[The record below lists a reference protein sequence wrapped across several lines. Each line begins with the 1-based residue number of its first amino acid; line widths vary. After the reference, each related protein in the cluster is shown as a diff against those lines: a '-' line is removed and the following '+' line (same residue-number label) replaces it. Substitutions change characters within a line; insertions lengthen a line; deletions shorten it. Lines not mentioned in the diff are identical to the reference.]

1 MNKLDGLMIPGA
13 VLCAVAA
20 GSVANAQSAAPSQT
34 ATAGDNSLNEIVVT
48 GYRKSLSDALE
59 DKLNS
64 PAIVDTIAAEDI
76 GKFPEQNLA
85 ESLQRVTGVQIQRNN
100 GEGQYVSIRGL
111 DPKFAQVDL
120 DGRELPSA
128 PAPGA
133 SNPANASR
141 SFDYSIMAA
150 EFVSAIDV
158 YKTPTADLNEGGLS
172 GTVNVKTIDPDA
184 VKGQQLVLVAKGND
198 DINSGK
204 VDPHVTAVFAD
215 KLFDDKLGIVLGYD
229 RNQQHYDYDSYLAFG
244 MEPYVGATGSGTN
257 GLVQNWNP
265 GGNQNA
271 PYLFDNAQNLGQY
284 DGLRTRDTLLAS
296 LSYRV
301 NEALEFYGQGFYA
314 KKSDAYNWYYEQPRF
329 TNPDEPNSVQSTVLS
344 PAGNGLLQSVTEN
357 NVDYRNNERPDSL
370 NNTLSNVAGGVNFTA
385 GALKLNLDG
394 YVAIARQNESN
405 FAFDPIARASVTST
419 ISSGPSTLAFVNG
432 FNPLDPAEYVGIGA
446 DGSIATP
453 SEDKISAISLKGLY
467 TFDSDWIKA
476 VHFGAR
482 FAKETNSQA
491 PNDLIVSAQ
500 TLAGLLGEPYDP
512 VVEGGS
518 FNAAPYLSKYTINF
532 FGQTLS
538 FLGSNNAA
546 LAAKVPLST
555 ILQSTPLT
563 ENLAAT
569 YTITEKD
576 DAGYVAADF
585 AVPGL
590 PLKGNVGVRYV
601 STSQDSSGYSPNLN
615 DIQYNAQGSTTVI
628 PETTA
633 LSVQHTYSNV
643 LPSFNLT
650 YTVLPDLLVRFG
662 AAETMTRPDLAQVAP
677 NTTVNAGVQSI
688 SGGNPDLKPYTAFQL
703 DGSVEWYFNKTGLLS
718 LAAYNKSVKNFI
730 QNGSFTET
738 LDVAVIQGGGT
749 RALPFTFLEPENSTT
764 KTNIHGI
771 EVGYQQGFTFLP
783 APFDGLGV
791 LANYTH
797 ITAND
802 IVVTQGSAAVPL
814 SGLSKDNYNAVGYYE
829 NGRFGVRVAYN
840 YRGGYVVDPSSYF
853 GDGDY
858 RKGYGQLD
866 ASANVRLIDNL
877 DLTLEAL
884 NISDNAISDVDKYG
898 ISRGYAKYG
907 TTFMFG
913 ARYKFD

>member
-1 MNKLDGLMIPGA
+1 MKRFDGILIPGA
-13 VLCAVAA
+13 VACAVAV
-20 GSVANAQSAAPSQT
+20 GSVAQAQNST
-34 ATAGDNSLNEIVVT
+34 GDDTSLSEVVVT

-59 DKLNS
+59 EKLTS
-64 PAIVDTIAAEDI
+64 PVIVDTIAAEDI

-120 DGRELPSA
+120 DGREMPSA
-128 PAPGA
+128 PAPNA
-133 SNPANASR
+133 TNPANASR

-158 YKTPTADLNEGGLS
+158 YKTPSADLNEGGLS

-184 VKGQQLVLVAKGND
+184 VKGRQLVLVAKGND

-204 VDPHVTAVFAD
+204 VDPHLTAVFAD
-215 KLFDDKLGIVLGYD
+215 KFLDDKLGLVLGYD
-229 RNQQHYDYDSYLAFG
+229 RNQQHYKYDNYLAFG

-265 GGNQNA
+265 GGDQNA

-284 DGLRTRDTLLAS
+284 DGMRTRDTLLAA

-301 NEALEFYGQGFYA
+301 NDALEFYGQGFYA
-314 KKSDAYNWYYEQPRF
+314 KKSDSYQWIYEQPRY
-329 TNPDEPNSVQSTVLS
+329 TNPNEANSVQSTVLS
-344 PAGNGLLQSVTEN
+344 GSVPGLLQSVTEN

-370 NNTLSNVAGGVNFTA
+370 NNTLSNVAGGVNFTS
-385 GALKLNLDG
+385 GPLKVNLDG
-394 YVAIARQNESN
+394 YVAIARQTESN

-419 ISSGPSTLAFVNG
+419 IGSGPSTLAFVNG
-432 FNPLDPAEYVGIGA
+432 FNPLNPAEYVGIGA
-446 DGSIATP
+446 DGSLSQP
-453 SEDKISAISLKGLY
+453 SADKISAISLKGTY
-467 TFDSDWIKA
+467 EFDTDVLKA

-482 FAKETNSQA
+482 FARETNSQA
-491 PNDLIVSAQ
+491 PDSEIVSAQ
-500 TLAGLLGEPYDP
+500 TLAGLLGTPYNP
-512 VVEGGS
+512 TLEGGS
-518 FNAAPYLSKYTINF
+518 FNAAPFLTPHTINF

-538 FLGSNNAA
+538 FLGGNTNAL
-546 LAAKVPLST
+546 LAAVPLSK
-555 ILQSTPLT
+555 ILQASPVT

-569 YTITEKD
+569 YSITEKD

-601 STSQDSSGYSPNLN
+601 STSQTSSGYSPNLN

-628 PETTA
+628 PETTSI
-633 LSVQHTYSNV
+633 SVQHTYSNV
-643 LPSFNLT
+643 LPSLNLT

-703 DGSVEWYFNKTGLLS
+703 DGSVEWYFNKTGLVS

-730 QNGSFTET
+730 QNGSFTDV
-738 LDVAVIQGGGT
+738 LNVAVIQGGGT

-771 EVGYQQGFTFLP
+771 EFGYQQVFTFLP

-797 ITAND
+797 ILAND
-802 IVVTQGSAAVPL
+802 IVVTEGSPAVPL
-814 SGLSKDNYNAVGYYE
+814 SGLSKDNYNAVAYYE
-829 NGRFGVRVAYN
+829 TARFGVRLAYN

-866 ASANVRLIDNL
+866 ASANAKLIDNL

-907 TTFMFG
+907 TTFIFG
-913 ARYKFD
+913 VRYKFE

>member
-1 MNKLDGLMIPGA
+1 LIPGA
-13 VLCAVAA
+13 VCCALAVGAVAQ
-20 GSVANAQSAAPSQT
+20 AQAQAQPSASS
-34 ATAGDNSLNEIVVT
+34 GDDTSLNEIVVT

-59 DKLNS
+59 EKLTS
-64 PAIVDTIAAEDI
+64 SEIMDTIAAEDI

-128 PAPGA
+128 PAPNA
-133 SNPANASR
+133 TNPANASR

-150 EFVSAIDV
+150 EFIGAIDV
-158 YKTPTADLNEGGLS
+158 YKTPSADLNEGGLS

-184 VKGQQLVLVAKGND
+184 VKGRQLVLVAKGND

-204 VDPHVTAVFAD
+204 VDPHLTAVFAD
-215 KLFDDKLGIVLGYD
+215 KLLDDKLGVVVGYD
-229 RNQQHYDYDSYLAFG
+229 RNQQHYDYDNYLAFG

-301 NEALEFYGQGFYA
+301 DDALEFYGQGFYA
-314 KKSDAYNWYYEQPRF
+314 KKSDAYQWIYEQPRY
-329 TNPDEPNSVQSTVLS
+329 TNPNEPNSVESTVLS
-344 PAGNGLLQSVTEN
+344 ASVPGLLQTVTEN

-370 NNTLSNVAGGVNFTA
+370 NNTLSNVAGGVNFTT
-385 GALKLNLDG
+385 GPLKLNLDG

-419 ISSGPSTLAFVNG
+419 IGGGPATLAFVNG
-432 FNPLDPAEYVGIGA
+432 FNPSSAAEYVGIGA
-446 DGSIATP
+446 DGSIASP

-467 TFDSDWIKA
+467 TLDNDWVKA

-482 FAKETNSQA
+482 LAKETNSQE
-491 PNDLIVSAQ
+491 PNSEIVSAE
-500 TLAGLLGEPYDP
+500 TLAGLLGTPYNP
-512 VVEGGS
+512 VLEGGS
-518 FNAAPYLSKYTINF
+518 FNAAPFLSPYSINF
-532 FGQTLS
+532 FGQHLS
-538 FLGSNNAA
+538 FLGANTTA
-546 LAAKVPLST
+546 LLAKVPLSK

-569 YTITEKD
+569 YSITEKD

-585 AVPGL
+585 AIPGL
-590 PLKGNVGVRYV
+590 PIKGNVGVRYV
-601 STSQDSSGYSPNLN
+601 STNQDSSGYSPNLN

-633 LSVQHTYSNV
+633 VSVQHTYDNV
-643 LPSFNLT
+643 LPSLNLT

-677 NTTVNAGVQSI
+677 NTTVNAGVQSV
-688 SGGNPDLKPYTAFQL
+688 SAGNPDLKPYTAFQL
-703 DGSVEWYFNKTGLLS
+703 DGSVEWYFNKSGLLS

-730 QNGSFTET
+730 QNGSFTEI
-738 LDVAVIQGGGT
+738 LNVAVIQGGGT

-764 KTNIHGI
+764 KTNIHGV
-771 EVGYQQGFTFLP
+771 EFGYQQGFTFLP

-802 IVVTQGSAAVPL
+802 IVVTAGSPAVPL
-814 SGLSKDNYNAVGYYE
+814 SGLSKDNYNAVAYYE
-829 NGRFGVRVAYN
+829 NNRFGVRLAYN

-858 RKGYGQLD
+858 RKAYGQLD
-866 ASANVRLIDNL
+866 ASANARLIDNL

-884 NISDNAISDVDKYG
+884 NITDNAISDVDKYG

-907 TTFMFG
+907 TTFIFG